1 MSKHQFPSRTA
12 SDRPRLPR
20 AIWAIGMV
28 SLLMDVSSEMIHG
41 LMPVFLV
48 GVLGASTV
56 TVGLIEGIGEATAS
70 VVKLVSGVVSDRLGK
85 RKLLTVIGYG
95 LSTLSKPFFA
105 AAPTPMWVAGARVA
119 DRMGKGIRGAPR
131 DALVGDIAPPG
142 MRGAAYGLRQALDN
156 VGAFVGPLLAIGLMM
171 LFAGN
176 IRAVFWVALVPGLA
190 AVAVLVSFV
199 HEPQPR
205 APTGKARL
213 PMNRAAL
220 GALGRPF
227 WVVVA
232 VTSILTLARFSE
244 AFVILRAEG
253 LGLAV
258 ALAPLVLVGVHV
270 ASSLSSYPAGVLG
283 DRLPPRRILAVG
295 FAALIGADLCLA
307 FAQGLVP
314 VAAGVLLWGLHLGLS
329 QGLLQ
334 ALVAETAPEELRAT
348 AFGLFNL
355 VAGLTLLVASVLA
368 GALWALGGPM
378 LTFLSGAAIAALG
391 VIGLSRLPS
400 GR

>member
-1 MSKHQFPSRTA
+1 MSQSGNMQGTA
-12 SDRPRLPR
+12 GARQRLPR

-70 VVKLVSGVVSDRLGK
+70 IVKLFSGVISDRLGK

-105 AAPTPMWVAGARVA
+105 AAPTPLWVAGARIA
-119 DRMGKGIRGAPR
+119 DRTGKGVRGAPR
-131 DALVGDIAPPG
+131 DALVADIAPPG

-156 VGAFVGPLLAIGLMM
+156 VGAFVGPLLAIVLM
-171 LFAGN
+171 LALAGN
-176 IRAVFWVALVPGLA
+176 IRAVFWAALLPGLA
-190 AVAVLVSFV
+190 AVAVLVMFV
-199 HEPQPR
+199 HEPPQR
-205 APTGKARL
+205 APDAKARL
-213 PMNRAAL
+213 PLSRSAL
-220 GALGRPF
+220 AQLGRPF
-227 WVVVA
+227 WAVVA
-232 VTSILTLARFSE
+232 VSAILTLARFSE

-253 LGLAV
+253 LGLGA

-283 DRLPPRRILAVG
+283 DRMPPRRILAVG
-295 FAALIGADLCLA
+295 FLALVAADIVLA
-307 FAQGLVP
+307 LAHGLVP
-314 VAAGVLLWGLHLGLS
+314 VFAGIVLWGLHLGLS

-334 ALVAETAPEELRAT
+334 ALVAETAPEALRAT
-348 AFGLFNL
+348 AFGFFNL
-355 VAGLTLLVASVLA
+355 MTGLALLAASLLA
-368 GALWALGGPM
+368 GALWAVGGAG
-378 LTFLSGAAIAALG
+378 LTFSAGAVIAALG
-391 VIGLSRLPS
+391 ILALFGMVREG
-400 GR
+400 